1 MLFESTVFIEI
12 TGMSDFAST
21 VITALMCFVL
31 IDTEILEIVIP
42 RSRMGQSGVIS
53 IFDCYSCFV
62 SKNSKNRT
70 IEELRPEHRQ
80 CECFFT
86 LALRA

>member
-12 TGMSDFAST
+12 TGTSDFAST

-53 IFDCYSCFV
+53 IFDC
-62 SKNSKNRT
+62 
-70 IEELRPEHRQ
+70 
-80 CECFFT
+80 
-86 LALRA
+86 